1 MITANQLRAK
11 WNGRD
16 RWLSDGGARNMG
28 RLVARLRR
36 EGVTFVYQY
45 FGPEGAKKLFL
56 LGSYDPEG
64 VRGLSL
70 PVARDRAAELTALYR
85 TGVLDLHGH
94 FERQRA
100 DQERA
105 RKLLEEAQQRAREE
119 AQHATLGH
127 LLNTYTTHLEQLGK
141 SSARDVKSILKKYVL
156 DANSALA
163 LRKAAD
169 VSVDEFVGLIGAVV
183 DKGTGRTAGKLRSF
197 LRAAYALAIRSKID
211 PAVPQVM
218 RTFGVVVNPLASTAA
233 LSQFNKTRKRHLNA
247 LELGAFL
254 KRLDGLSP
262 GPKKDALELCLDL
275 GGQRPT
281 QLLRA
286 RETDVDLPGGTITLY
301 DPKGARTQPRV
312 HLLPLTKSTFEIVKR
327 RLDAMK
333 LAREEA
339 RRMGEADKLV
349 AAGSMWLFS
358 TDDRTGMREETI
370 SELVKNLSEEMVK
383 AGEAREPFQLRDL
396 RRTAETM
403 LAKLG
408 TGPNIRGEVQS
419 HGLGGVQKRHY
430 DQHDYLEEKR
440 AALRLWAS
448 HLAALR
454 AGTAVAA
461 PARTESNIIG
471 AAPAIGGQEV
481 VSQPS
486 MGASLIAYAV

>member
-1 MITANQLRAK
+1 MITSNQLRAK

-85 TGVLDLHGH
+85 SGVLDLHGH
-94 FERQRA
+94 FARQRA
-100 DQERA
+100 DQEHA
-105 RKLLEEAQQRAREE
+105 RKSQEDAQQRAQEE
-119 AQHATLGH
+119 ARRATLGH
-127 LLNTYTTHLEQLGK
+127 LLDTYTTHLEQLGK
-141 SSARDVKSILKKYVL
+141 SSARDVKSILRKHVFNT
-156 DANSALA
+156 NSALV

-169 VSVDEFVGLIGAVV
+169 IPVDDFVGVIGAVV
-183 DKGTGRTAGKLRSF
+183 DKGKGRTAGKVRSF

-211 PAVPQVM
+211 PALPQAM
-218 RTFGVVVNPLASTAA
+218 RTFGIVVNPLASTAA
-233 LSQFNKTRKRHLNA
+233 LSQFNGTRKRHLNA
-247 LELGAFL
+247 LELRAFL
-254 KRLDGLSP
+254 KRLDGLP
-262 GPKKDALELCLDL
+262 AGAKKDALMLCLDL

-286 RETDVDLPGGTITLY
+286 REIDADLPGGTITLY

-312 HLLPLTKSTFEIVKR
+312 HMLPLTASTFEIVKR
-327 RLDAMK
+327 RLDAVQ

-339 RRMGEADKLV
+339 KRKGEADDPL
-349 AAGSMWLFS
+349 AAASMWLFS
-358 TDDRTGMREETI
+358 TNDHTAMREETI

-408 TGPNIRGEVQS
+408 TGPNIRGEIQS
-419 HGLGGVQKRHY
+419 HGLVGVQKRHY
-430 DQHDYLEEKR
+430 DPHDYLEEKR
-440 AALRLWAS
+440 AALQLWGS
-448 HLAALR
+448 HLAALKV
-454 AGTAVAA
+454 GTAVGA
-461 PARTESNIIG
+461 PARMKSEITEEWRD
-471 AAPAIGGQEV
+471 A
-481 VSQPS
+481 
-486 MGASLIAYAV
+486 

>member
-36 EGVTFVYQY
+36 ERVTFVYQY

-70 PVARDRAAELTALYR
+70 PLARDRAAELTALYR
-85 TGVLDLHGH
+85 TGVVDLHGH

-100 DQERA
+100 HQERA
-105 RKLLEEAQQRAREE
+105 RKSQEEAQQRAQEE

-127 LLNTYTTHLEQLGK
+127 LLNTYTTHLQQLGK
-141 SSARDVKSILKKYVL
+141 SSAGDVKSILKKHVF
-156 DANSALA
+156 DANSALIA
-163 LRKAAD
+163 RKAAD
-169 VSVDEFVGLIGAVV
+169 IPVDDFVGLVGAVV
-183 DKGTGRTAGKLRSF
+183 DKGKGRTAGKLRSF

-211 PAVPQVM
+211 PAAPQAM
-218 RTFGVVVNPLASTAA
+218 RTFGIVVNPLASTAA
-233 LSQFNKTRKRHLNA
+233 LSQFNRTRKRHLNA

-254 KRLDGLSP
+254 KRLDGFP
-262 GPKKDALELCLDL
+262 AGPKKDALTLCLDL

-312 HLLPLTKSTFEIVKR
+312 HMLPLTETTFEIVKR
-327 RLDAMK
+327 RLDALQ

-339 RRMGEADKLV
+339 KRKGEAANRL
-349 AAGSMWLFS
+349 AAGSWLFS

-370 SELVKNLSEEMVK
+370 SEIVKNLSAAMVK
-383 AGEAREPFQLRDL
+383 ANEAREPFQLRDL

-430 DQHDYLEEKR
+430 DQHDYLEEKG
-440 AALRLWAS
+440 AALQLWGS
-448 HLAALR
+448 HLAALKV
-454 AGTAVAA
+454 GMAVGA
-461 PARTESNIIG
+461 PARVKSETTGEWRD
-471 AAPAIGGQEV
+471 AASAAQ
-481 VSQPS
+481 
-486 MGASLIAYAV
+486 

>member
-45 FGPEGAKKLFL
+45 FGPEGAKRLFL
-56 LGSYDPEG
+56 LGSYDPDG

-85 TGVLDLHGH
+85 TGVLDLHAH

-100 DQERA
+100 EQERA
-105 RKLLEEAQQRAREE
+105 RKSQEDALQRAQEEAQR
-119 AQHATLGH
+119 ATLGH

-141 SSARDVKSILKKYVL
+141 SSARDVKSILRKHVFN
-156 DANSALA
+156 ANSALV

-169 VSVDEFVGLIGAVV
+169 IPVDDFVGLIGAVV
-183 DKGTGRTAGKLRSF
+183 DKGKGRTAGKIRSF

-211 PAVPQVM
+211 PALPQAM
-218 RTFGVVVNPLASTAA
+218 RTFGIVVNPLASTAA
-233 LSQFNKTRKRHLNA
+233 LSQFNGTRKRHLNA

-254 KRLDGLSP
+254 KRLDGLPS
-262 GPKKDALELCLDL
+262 GAKKDALTLALDL

-312 HLLPLTKSTFEIVKR
+312 HMLPLMETTFEIVKR
-327 RLDAMK
+327 RLDALQ

-339 RRMGEADKLV
+339 KRNGEAANML

-370 SELVKNLSEEMVK
+370 SELVKNISVDMVK
-383 AGEAREPFQLRDL
+383 AEEAREPFQLRDL

-430 DQHDYLEEKR
+430 DQYDYLEEKR
-440 AALRLWAS
+440 AALQLWVS
-448 HLAALR
+448 YLAALK
-454 AGTAVAA
+454 AGTAVGA
-461 PARTESNIIG
+461 PATAENKITADRRHAVT
-471 AAPAIGGQEV
+471 AAQ
-481 VSQPS
+481 
-486 MGASLIAYAV
+486 

>member
-1 MITANQLRAK
+1 
-11 WNGRD
+11 
-16 RWLSDGGARNMG
+16 MG

-70 PVARDRAAELTALYR
+70 PVARDRAAELTALHR

-94 FERQRA
+94 FDRQRA

-105 RKLLEEAQQRAREE
+105 RKSQEEAQQRAQEE

-127 LLNTYTTHLEQLGK
+127 LLNTYTTHLKQSGK
-141 SSARDVKSILKKYVL
+141 PSAGDVKSILKKHVF

-183 DKGTGRTAGKLRSF
+183 GNGKGRTAGKLRSF

-218 RTFGVVVNPLASTAA
+218 RTFGIVVNPLASTAA
-233 LSQFNKTRKRHLNA
+233 LSQFNRTRKRHLNA
-247 LELGAFL
+247 LELGVFL
-254 KRLDGLSP
+254 KRLDRLSP

-327 RLDAMK
+327 RLDAVH

-339 RRMGEADKLV
+339 KRKGEADDPL
-349 AAGSMWLFS
+349 AAASMWLFS
-358 TDDRTGMREETI
+358 TNDHTAMREETI

-408 TGPNIRGEVQS
+408 TGPNIRGEIQS

-440 AALRLWAS
+440 GALQLWAS
-448 HLAALR
+448 HLAALKSR
-454 AGTAVAA
+454 TAVGAPSADNNIPGAAA
-461 PARTESNIIG
+461 PS
-471 AAPAIGGQEV
+471 AAGVGV
-481 VSQPS
+481 VSQPC
-486 MGASLIAYAV
+486 

>member
-1 MITANQLRAK
+1 
-11 WNGRD
+11 
-16 RWLSDGGARNMG
+16 MG

-94 FERQRA
+94 FQRQRA

-105 RKLLEEAQQRAREE
+105 RKSQEEAQQRARDE

-127 LLNTYTTHLEQLGK
+127 LLNTYTTHLKQLGK
-141 SSARDVKSILKKYVL
+141 SSAGDVKSILKKHVF
-156 DANSALA
+156 DADSALIA
-163 LRKAAD
+163 RKAAD
-169 VSVDEFVGLIGAVV
+169 ISVDEFVGLIGAVV
-183 DKGTGRTAGKLRSF
+183 DKGKGRTAGKLRSF
-197 LRAAYALAIRSKID
+197 LRAAYALAIRSKIE
-211 PAVPQVM
+211 PAAPQAM
-218 RTFGVVVNPLASTAA
+218 RTFGIVVNPLASTAT
-233 LSQFNKTRKRHLNA
+233 LSQFNRTRKRHLNA
-247 LELGAFL
+247 LELGAFR
-254 KRLDGLSP
+254 KRLDRLSP

-286 RETDVDLPGGTITLY
+286 RETDVDLPGGTITIY
-301 DPKGARTQPRV
+301 DPKGARTQPRI
-312 HLLPLTKSTFEIVKR
+312 HMLPLTESTFEIVKR
-327 RLDAMK
+327 RLDAMH
-333 LAREEA
+333 LARGEA
-339 RRMGEADKLV
+339 RRKGDADSLL
-349 AAGSMWLFS
+349 APESMWLFS
-358 TDDRTGMREETI
+358 TDDRAGMREETI
-370 SELVKNLSEEMVK
+370 SELVKNLSEQMVE

-408 TGPNIRGEVQS
+408 IGPNIRGEVQS

-440 AALRLWAS
+440 AALQLWAC
-448 HLAALR
+448 HLAALKSR
-454 AGTAVAA
+454 TAVGAPSADNNIPGAAA
-461 PARTESNIIG
+461 PSA
-471 AAPAIGGQEV
+471 GGVGV
-481 VSQPS
+481 VSQPR
-486 MGASLIAYAV
+486 

>member
-70 PVARDRAAELTALYR
+70 PLARDRAAELTALYR

-105 RKLLEEAQQRAREE
+105 RKSHEEAQQRAQEE

-127 LLNTYTTHLEQLGK
+127 LLNTYTTHLKQSGK
-141 SSARDVKSILKKYVL
+141 SSAGDVKSILKKHVF

-183 DKGTGRTAGKLRSF
+183 GKGKGRTAGKLRSF

-211 PAVPQVM
+211 PAAPQAM
-218 RTFGVVVNPLASTAA
+218 RTFGIVVNPLASTAA
-233 LSQFNKTRKRHLNA
+233 LSQFNRTRKRHLNA

-254 KRLDGLSP
+254 KRLDGLFP

-281 QLLRA
+281 QLLRV
-286 RETDVDLPGGTITLY
+286 RETDVDLPGSTITIY

-312 HLLPLTKSTFEIVKR
+312 HMLPLTESTVEIVKR
-327 RLDAMK
+327 RLDAVQ

-339 RRMGEADKLV
+339 KRKGEADNLL
-349 AAGSMWLFS
+349 APGSMWLFS
-358 TDDRTGMREETI
+358 TDDCTGMREETI

-383 AGEAREPFQLRDL
+383 TGEAREPFQLRDL

-440 AALRLWAS
+440 AALQLWGS
-448 HLAALR
+448 HLAALKV
-454 AGTAVAA
+454 GMAVGA
-461 PARTESNIIG
+461 PARVKSEITGEWRD
-471 AAPAIGGQEV
+471 AASAAQ
-481 VSQPS
+481 
-486 MGASLIAYAV
+486 